1 MELFVFGVLALVF
14 VASPVVLLVL
24 YVITRDRVNKL
35 GRSVDALRD
44 TFEARVDE
52 LEARL
57 SALGDGVEPA
67 EAIQP
72 AAAAGAEHGLQPADE
87 SELVAQSRMVAEPG
101 PEAEPP
107 APAETLDERPGKEAS
122 PLAWRET
129 AAGEAVAERAT
140 KVPSLAGAR
149 TSAEWEELIGGS
161 WLNKIGAVVTVIG
174 MALAL
179 GYSMRYLGP
188 AGRIALAL
196 AISGTML
203 GMGGFMESRE
213 RYRIFARGLIG
224 GGWAGLYFTTFA
236 MHGLEEARIIENP
249 VIGTVLL
256 VAVAVGMVLHSLA
269 YRSETVTGLA
279 YFVTFATLAIVPMSR
294 FALFASVPAAASL
307 LYIGRRFRWAQ
318 MMVAGVVFTYGV
330 YLVRGGSPDVGPED
344 WAFGQTLLFVY
355 WILFEAFDLL
365 SLRGREPGS
374 LGETLF
380 PLNAAGFIGASLLGW
395 STARVDSLWVFF
407 ALAAAAFVASAAL
420 RARLVPPPKDDDAVD
435 LMSLLRGGGY
445 QASLLVAAILLV
457 FSIGRGFDG
466 WQQNVAW
473 LLEAQLFVLSGVV
486 LRNRFV
492 RHLGSAVLAVPVLA
506 VIIDDLPSS
515 TTFVALSHTWWRS
528 TPLALLT
535 ALVLYVDRAL
545 TRGVRGVRV
554 AGLEHLYNWVGTFL
568 VAAVLANELPD
579 VWIAPAWFALGL
591 GLVALSLARGAGELF
606 VQGYVAVAAS
616 WVVMLLG
623 NVPMHDLVWGW
634 EARWV
639 TALPMVAVL
648 YGLAYVRRAADGT
661 GRGDPGGAE
670 ADRTGREDTDGAQ
683 ADPAESPTAG
693 GLADTAAPGRLDDI
707 AAWLD
712 RGAAAT
718 MFAAA
723 TLLMSWFLLFEVSGH
738 WLTVAWGL
746 QGVALLVTGFVF
758 RVRQVRLTGL
768 ALLGVCIAK
777 LALYDVSELEMIFR
791 IFSFLILGVL
801 MLLVSFA
808 YSRYREEIRR
818 LL

>member
-1 MELFVFGVLALVF
+1 MELLVLGVLAVGWYLH
-14 VASPVVLLVL
+14 
-24 YVITRDRVNKL
+24 VITRDRVNKL
-35 GRSVDALRD
+35 GRSMDALRES
-44 TFEARVDE
+44 FETRVGE

-57 SALGDGVEPA
+57 SARGDGIEPVVKGQTADEFEPA
-67 EAIQP
+67 PPPRLAI
-72 AAAAGAEHGLQPADE
+72 
-87 SELVAQSRMVAEPG
+87 EPY
-101 PEAEPP
+101 PEAEVPVP
-107 APAETLDERPGKEAS
+107 NETLGERPGMKPLPPAGREAAV
-122 PLAWRET
+122 PREAR
-129 AAGEAVAERAT
+129 AARAT
-140 KVPSLAGAR
+140 KPASLTGAR

-161 WLNKIGAVVTVIG
+161 WLSKIGAVVTVVGI
-174 MALAL
+174 ALAL
-179 GYSMRYLGP
+179 GYSMRYLSP
-188 AGRIALAL
+188 AGRVALAL

-203 GMGGFMESRE
+203 GAGALMESRE

-236 MHGLEEARIIENP
+236 MHGLEAARIIDSP
-249 VIGTVLL
+249 VVGTVLL
-256 VAVAVGMVLHSLA
+256 VSVAIGMVLHSLA

-279 YFVTFATLAIVPMSR
+279 YLITFGTLAIVPISR
-294 FALFASVPAAASL
+294 FALFASVPAAVSL

-330 YLVRGGSPDVGPED
+330 YLLRGGSPDVGPED

-355 WILFEAFDLL
+355 WILFEVFDLL
-365 SLRGREPGS
+365 SLRWRQSES
-374 LGETLF
+374 LVETLF

-395 STARVDSLWVFF
+395 PTDRPDSLWVFF
-407 ALAAAAFVASAAL
+407 ALAAAAFAASAAL
-420 RARLVPPPKDDDAVD
+420 RARLVPPPRDDDAAD
-435 LMSLLRGGGY
+435 LGSLLRGGGY
-445 QASLLVAAILLV
+445 QASLLVSAILLV

-473 LLEAQLFVLSGVV
+473 LLEAELFVLSGVL

-506 VIIDDLPSS
+506 VILNDLPS
-515 TTFVALSHTWWRS
+515 TATFVAFSHVWWRS

-535 ALVLYVDRAL
+535 ALVLYVNRGL
-545 TRGVRGVRV
+545 TRGVAGVRV

-579 VWIAPAWFALGL
+579 VWIAPAWFALGM
-591 GLVALSLARGAGELF
+591 GLVALSRARAASELF
-606 VQGYVAVAAS
+606 VQGYVAVVAS
-616 WVVMLLG
+616 WVVMLLS
-623 NVPMHDLVWGW
+623 NVPTHDLMWGW

-639 TALPMVAVL
+639 TALPMVAAL
-648 YGLAYVRRAADGT
+648 YGLAYVHRTADGT
-661 GRGDPGGAE
+661 GLGEAGAE
-670 ADRTGREDTDGAQ
+670 ESDR
-683 ADPAESPTAG
+683 AESAAVG
-693 GLADTAAPGRLDDI
+693 SLSDTTLLRLDD
-707 AAWLD
+707 AAAALD

-718 MFAAA
+718 MFAAG
-723 TLLMSWFLLFEVSGH
+723 TLLMSWFLLFEVSGR

-746 QGVALLVTGFVF
+746 QGVALLVTGFVL
-758 RVRQVRLTGL
+758 RARQVRLTGL

-777 LALYDVSELEMIFR
+777 LFLYDMSELEMIFR
-791 IFSFLILGVL
+791 IFSFIILGAL